1 MTDQDYVDF
10 CNIAFDIDAL
20 ADAYFRRFSDEEIEQ
35 ISGFIRNQRAATATG
50 KVSLP
55 YDFLADAMA
64 EEIERRK
71 TLSKPTKME
80 ASHDLPF

>member
-1 MTDQDYVDF
+1 MNDQDYVDF
-10 CNIAFDIDAL
+10 CNIAFDIDTL
-20 ADAYFRRFSDEEIEQ
+20 ADAYFSGLSDDKIEQ
-35 ISGFIRNQRAATATG
+35 ISGFVRNERAATATG

-71 TLSKPTKME
+71 TLSEPTKME